1 MSLFRTLQ
9 SQART
14 ITFFLTET
22 QASKLA
28 PELRKIIT
36 GSKSGSDDTF
46 RDDRVRINVSTS
58 FPTRDQLKY
67 ISSIRGT
74 GNGNGTV
81 LQRCID
87 ADVLTQLLLGDTSE
101 DRVTVTER
109 PTSRLF
115 GTPLSQVSSEIW
127 KCGENDGS
135 SKHGSG
141 SSSVPT
147 GLWVD
152 WERGVVGDSLES
164 LRRYV
169 DGLK

>member
-22 QASKLA
+22 QALRLA

-36 GSKSGSDDTF
+36 GSRSGSGSGDDADDTF

-87 ADVLTQLLLGDTSE
+87 ADILTQLLRDTSE
-101 DRVTVTER
+101 DKVRVT

-127 KCGENDGS
+127 KCGEDS
-135 SKHGSG
+135 SGKRG